1 MTIELTADEVNA
13 IVVAL
18 GLHSNYIQT
27 GSVLT
32 SATDLA
38 NIGDTKRRPK
48 SLDTDQMR
56 KVVAMADLREK
67 LMRAESADFSKRKK
81 LTVPGGRV

>member
-1 MTIELTADEVNA
+1 MTVTIDLTPEETSA

-32 SATDLA
+32 SAVDLA
-38 NIGDTKRRPK
+38 NIGDTKRLPK
-48 SLDTDQMR
+48 KLDIDQMR
-56 KVVAMADLREK
+56 KIVALADLREK
-67 LMRAESADFSKRKK
+67 LMRADSADFSKR
-81 LTVPGGRV
+81 TR